1 MKSIVLAGGCFWG
14 VEEYFSR
21 IPGVQNTTVGYANG
35 TTKEPTY
42 KEVCTGQTGHAEVV
56 RIDYDPLQ
64 VSLMQLLEKYWAI
77 VDPTILNRQGPDK
90 GTQYR
95 TGIYYEQLS
104 DLPVIK
110 ESMHLEQTKYS
121 DQIVTEVA
129 PLTYFF
135 DAEAYHQDY
144 LKKNPHGYC
153 HIKLD

>member
-21 IPGVQNTTVGYANG
+21 IPGVTNTTVGYANG
-35 TTKEPTY
+35 TTKAPTY
-42 KEVCTGQTGHAEVV
+42 KEVCTGLTGHAEVV
-56 RIDYDPLQ
+56 RLQYDE
-64 VSLMQLLEKYWAI
+64 QLVTLNHLLNKYWAI

-95 TGIYYEQLS
+95 TGIFYEDFS
-104 DLPVIK
+104 DLSAIE
-110 ESMHLEQTKYS
+110 ESVLLEQSKYAE
-121 DQIVTEVA
+121 QIVTEVL

-135 DAEAYHQDY
+135 DAEEYHQDY